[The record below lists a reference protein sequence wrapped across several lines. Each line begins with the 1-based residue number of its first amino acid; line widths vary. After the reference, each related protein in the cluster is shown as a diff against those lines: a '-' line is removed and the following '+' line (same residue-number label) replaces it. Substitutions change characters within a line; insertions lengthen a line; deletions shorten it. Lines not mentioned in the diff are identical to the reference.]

1 MKISRQCLLIL
12 SENKETGAKVA
23 ISKGREK
30 KARSHGAPSSHAF
43 ESIFF
48 FPDFLLQIC
57 IIPRS
62 GDGTTP
68 KRALLQG
75 EDDGE
80 GHKWKVLRGRGGE
93 INVFYGRGSAS
104 QLQLRKEDKKVDA
117 HRAARP
123 QKQAKAG

>member
-1 MKISRQCLLIL
+1 MRTRRREQKL
-12 SENKETGAKVA
+12 SFQ
-23 ISKGREK
+23 KGEK
-30 KARSHGAPSSHAF
+30 RKLEVMVLPPPMPMNQS
-43 ESIFF
+43 FF
-48 FPDFLLQIC
+48 HRFFI
-57 IIPRS
+57 IIPRI

>member
-1 MKISRQCLLIL
+1 MKIPRQCLLIL

-43 ESIFF
+43 AIFF
-48 FPDFLLQIC
+48 SPIFYFYSED
-57 IIPRS
+57 RW
-62 GDGTTP
+62 DGTTP

>member
-1 MKISRQCLLIL
+1 MPLNQS
-12 SENKETGAKVA
+12 
-23 ISKGREK
+23 
-30 KARSHGAPSSHAF
+30 
-43 ESIFF
+43 F
-48 FPDFLLQIC
+48 FPPIFYFYSED
-57 IIPRS
+57 RW
-62 GDGTTP
+62 DGTTP

>member
-1 MKISRQCLLIL
+1 MKKL
-12 SENKETGAKVA
+12 
-23 ISKGREK
+23 
-30 KARSHGAPSSHAF
+30 F
-43 ESIFF
+43 IFLF
-48 FPDFLLQIC
+48 FI
-57 IIPRS
+57 IIPRI

-104 QLQLRKEDKKVDA
+104 KLQLREE
-117 HRAARP
+117 
-123 QKQAKAG
+123 G

>member
-1 MKISRQCLLIL
+1 MPL
-12 SENKETGAKVA
+12 SFFV
-23 ISKGREK
+23 
-30 KARSHGAPSSHAF
+30 P
-43 ESIFF
+43 IFF
-48 FPDFLLQIC
+48 IYLFT
-57 IIPRS
+57 S
-62 GDGTTP
+62 THHVGTTEE
-68 KRALLQG
+68 ALLQG
-75 EDDGE
+75 EDDGD

>member
-48 FPDFLLQIC
+48 SPIFYYY
-57 IIPRS
+57 S
-62 GDGTTP
+62 EVGDGTTP

-80 GHKWKVLRGRGGE
+80 GHKWKVLRGRCGE

>member
-1 MKISRQCLLIL
+1 MTKPYGC
-12 SENKETGAKVA
+12 
-23 ISKGREK
+23 
-30 KARSHGAPSSHAF
+30 PSPL
-43 ESIFF
+43 IFF
-48 FPDFLLQIC
+48 CPDFFISEGMMA
-57 IIPRS
+57 P
-62 GDGTTP
+62 P

>member
-1 MKISRQCLLIL
+1 MSFQ
-12 SENKETGAKVA
+12 
-23 ISKGREK
+23 KGEK
-30 KARSHGAPSSHAF
+30 RKLEVMVLPPDFFPMPLNQS
-43 ESIFF
+43 FF
-48 FPDFLLQIC
+48 FPIFYLF
-57 IIPRS
+57 IPI

-68 KRALLQG
+68 TRALLQG

>member
-1 MKISRQCLLIL
+1 MSFQ
-12 SENKETGAKVA
+12 
-23 ISKGREK
+23 KGEK
-30 KARSHGAPSSHAF
+30 RKLEVMVLPPPMPLNQS
-43 ESIFF
+43 F
-48 FPDFLLQIC
+48 FPPIFYFYSED
-57 IIPRS
+57 RW
-62 GDGTTP
+62 DGTTP

>member
-1 MKISRQCLLIL
+1 MRTRRREQKL
-12 SENKETGAKVA
+12 SFQ
-23 ISKGREK
+23 KGEK
-30 KARSHGAPSSHAF
+30 RKLEVMVLPPPMPLNQS
-43 ESIFF
+43 FF
-48 FPDFLLQIC
+48 FPIFIF
-57 IIPRS
+57 IPRI

>member
-12 SENKETGAKVA
+12 SENKEPGAKGA

-30 KARSHGAPSSHAF
+30 KARSHGAPSMHLNQSF
-43 ESIFF
+43 SRFF
-48 FPDFLLQIC
+48 I
-57 IIPRS
+57 IIPRI

-104 QLQLRKEDKKVDA
+104 KLRLRNEDKKSTPTEQLVLKRI
-117 HRAARP
+117 RASC
-123 QKQAKAG
+123 

>member
-1 MKISRQCLLIL
+1 M
-12 SENKETGAKVA
+12 
-23 ISKGREK
+23 
-30 KARSHGAPSSHAF
+30 AP
-43 ESIFF
+43 
-48 FPDFLLQIC
+48 
-57 IIPRS
+57 
-62 GDGTTP
+62 P

-80 GHKWKVLRGRGGE
+80 GHKWKVLRRRGGE

>member
-1 MKISRQCLLIL
+1 M
-12 SENKETGAKVA
+12 
-23 ISKGREK
+23 
-30 KARSHGAPSSHAF
+30 AP
-43 ESIFF
+43 
-48 FPDFLLQIC
+48 
-57 IIPRS
+57 
-62 GDGTTP
+62 P

-80 GHKWKVLRGRGGE
+80 GHKWKVLRRRGGE

-123 QKQAKAG
+123 QKNPSIVLSEGRLTKEVEEAAGRKPRERGSP

>member
-12 SENKETGAKVA
+12 SENKETGAKVV

-57 IIPRS
+57 IIS
-62 GDGTTP
+62 
-68 KRALLQG
+68 
-75 EDDGE
+75 DDGVDYLAFF
-80 GHKWKVLRGRGGE
+80 WGE
-93 INVFYGRGSAS
+93 VFAFTMPIP
-104 QLQLRKEDKKVDA
+104 E
-117 HRAARP
+117 P
-123 QKQAKAG
+123 P

>member
-12 SENKETGAKVA
+12 SENKETGAKVV

-30 KARSHGAPSSHAF
+30 KARSHGAPSSHA
-43 ESIFF
+43 SIF
-48 FPDFLLQIC
+48 FPDFIF
-57 IIPRS
+57 IPRI